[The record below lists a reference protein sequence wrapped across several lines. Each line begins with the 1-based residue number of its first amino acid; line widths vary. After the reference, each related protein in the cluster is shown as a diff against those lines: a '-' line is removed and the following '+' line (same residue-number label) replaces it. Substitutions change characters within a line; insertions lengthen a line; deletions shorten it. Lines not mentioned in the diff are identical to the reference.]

1 MTQRPWYTGAVETGG
16 LYFTDIVS
24 DVFTGKYCVIMP
36 QRTTGLYVIDEL
48 AAKVAC
54 GTTNV
59 AVKGMTYFDK
69 YTQNNGVYYTKVI
82 KVL

>member
-1 MTQRPWYTGAVETGG
+1 MI
-16 LYFTDIVS
+16 L
-24 DVFTGKYCVIMP
+24 P
-36 QRTTGLYVIDEL
+36 QQTTGLFVANET